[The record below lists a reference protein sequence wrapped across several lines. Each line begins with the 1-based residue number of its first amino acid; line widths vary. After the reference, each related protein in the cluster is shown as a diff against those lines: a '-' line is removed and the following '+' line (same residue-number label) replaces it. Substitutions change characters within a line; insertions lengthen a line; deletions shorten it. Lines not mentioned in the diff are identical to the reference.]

1 MLIGKPAQDDRS
13 QSLDLYL
20 QVLYMLINVA
30 CMLLLELG
38 FDFKIIK
45 GKNRKGQRVR
55 NDVAPETN
63 LH

>member
-1 MLIGKPAQDDRS
+1 ML
-13 QSLDLYL
+13 
-20 QVLYMLINVA
+20 MTVA

-45 GKNRKGQRVR
+45 GKNKKGQRVR